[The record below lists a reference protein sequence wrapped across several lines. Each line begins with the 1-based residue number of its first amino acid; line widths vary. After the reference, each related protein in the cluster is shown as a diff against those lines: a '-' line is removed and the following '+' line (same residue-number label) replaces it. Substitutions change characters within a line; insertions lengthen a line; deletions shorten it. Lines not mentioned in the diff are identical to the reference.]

1 MKLFQEVLFDNFDS
15 ISEEKSI
22 ASQLLS
28 QALRVGVK
36 LGRLQMSRKGR
47 GQNRFRVV
55 TKERM
60 KLVVDKWRVNH
71 ESVEL
76 VKSEGKSTLKK
87 KTRYMKGKVK
97 NIGGSTKV
105 KYVATKAD
113 VNDDDDIAVL
123 NESLTLTTK
132 LRLMKKCP
140 TPQTKVQL
148 VEFLPQNIIPQS
160 PPRSGCYEN
169 DGNSMLSCPVCY
181 CSFWYEDETMEHM
194 RIEHEGEEC
203 VEKLAMH
210 ATEEKVEISNNE
222 EQVVK
227 ESALVLGHTINNSKI
242 KYQNNGCEKV
252 NEHEQGVPKSDRDDN
267 GNMLENPSDDVKFD
281 ARFGLGISET
291 KMVKD

>member
-1 MKLFQEVLFDNFDS
+1 LFDNFDS
-15 ISEEKSI
+15 ISEDKTS
-22 ASQLLS
+22 ASELLS
-28 QALRVGVK
+28 QALRAGVK

-60 KLVVDKWRVNH
+60 KLVVDKWRVSH

-87 KTRYMKGKVK
+87 TRNMKGKVK
-97 NIGGSTKV
+97 TIGGSTEV

-113 VNDDDDIAVL
+113 VDDDDEIAIL

-160 PPRSGCYEN
+160 PTRSGCYE
-169 DGNSMLSCPVCY
+169 DDCNSMLTCPVCY

-252 NEHEQGVPKSDRDDN
+252 NEHEPGLPKLDRDDN
-267 GNMLENPSDDVKFD
+267 GNVFEHPSDEVKVD
-281 ARFGLGISET
+281 ASLGLGICET
-291 KMVKD
+291 KIEIVGKDDLKD